1 MKTRELPVEFILQR
15 LTYLQCPNVPNEY
28 STNGFDGQCS
38 KFFKIVSDKQSHDRI
53 IHSYKA
59 SKKGRAMNLYI

>member
-15 LTYLQCPNVPNEY
+15 LTYLQCPYVPNEY
-28 STNGFDGQCS
+28 STNCFDGQCS
-38 KFFKIVSDKQSHDRI
+38 KFSKLFQII

-59 SKKGRAMNLYI
+59 SERGGQLVILAKNWA